1 MTTEIDTILRSP
13 KAYQWAQKALEAME
27 ANKVWP
33 TAVNFELWLH
43 YVAAKE
49 SEVAV
54 EINQFLKS
62 GAPFTEQVGEEIA
75 SHHLPSAKLNGEI
88 LSAGKTLSAELDT
101 VSRAIETARE
111 TSEAY
116 GQQLATASESLID
129 EDSDAVRSMVESL
142 SAATRKVREEN
153 QALESQLADTTDE
166 LARLREHLQQAR
178 RDAMTD
184 ALTMLFNRKAFD
196 EALEDACAEAA
207 RTNDIMSLA
216 LIDIDHFKVFNDTWG
231 HQTGDQVIR
240 YVASVINRG
249 LAEIGL
255 PVAAQIVFFFHQHI
269 KRTIRSHQTDGLS
282 VVEALLRAGAMLFA
296 MLANLQVAGEVDDF
310 TYQSRRLGARVRLA
324 IDSGAHGGGGPG
336 FRGRRPEF
344 AHGCR
349 VAAAFHRHLRLQD
362 SGA

>member
-1 MTTEIDTILRSP
+1 MTTEIDTLLRSP
-13 KAYQWAQKALEAME
+13 KAYQWAQKAIEAME

-33 TAVNFELWLH
+33 TAINFELWLH

-49 SEVAV
+49 SDVAV
-54 EINQFLKS
+54 EIGQFLQS
-62 GAPFTEQVGEEIA
+62 GAAFTEQVGEEIA

-196 EALEDACAEAA
+196 EALDDACAEAA
-207 RTNDIMSLA
+207 RTNDTMSLA

-240 YVASVINRG
+240 YVASVINRV
-249 LAEIGL
+249 AE
-255 PVAAQIVFFFHQHI
+255 
-269 KRTIRSHQTDGLS
+269 
-282 VVEALLRAGAMLFA
+282 
-296 MLANLQVAGEVDDF
+296 
-310 TYQSRRLGARVRLA
+310 GARVAARY
-324 IDSGAHGGGGPG
+324 GGE
-336 FRGRRPEF
+336 EF
-344 AHGCR
+344 AVIFPGESMD
-349 VAAAFHRHLRLQD
+349 VAINALESARQEISTRILKRRSTNEELGAITISSGIAETQTGDEPAALIERAD
-362 SGA
+362 GALYASKRNGRNRTTLADKNTASQAA

>member
-1 MTTEIDTILRSP
+1 MTTEIDTLLRSP
-13 KAYQWAQKALEAME
+13 KAYQWAQKAIEAME

-33 TAVNFELWLH
+33 TAINFELWLH

-49 SEVAV
+49 SDVAV
-54 EINQFLKS
+54 EINQFLQS
-62 GAPFTEQVGEEIA
+62 GAAFTEQVGEEIA

-129 EDSDAVRSMVESL
+129 EGSDAVRSMVENL

-166 LARLREHLQQAR
+166 LGRLREHLQQAR
-178 RDAMTD
+178 REAMTD

-196 EALEDACAEAA
+196 EALDDACAEAA
-207 RTNDIMSLA
+207 RTNDTMSLA

-240 YVASVINRG
+240 YVASVINRV
-249 LAEIGL
+249 AE
-255 PVAAQIVFFFHQHI
+255 
-269 KRTIRSHQTDGLS
+269 
-282 VVEALLRAGAMLFA
+282 
-296 MLANLQVAGEVDDF
+296 
-310 TYQSRRLGARVRLA
+310 GARVAARY
-324 IDSGAHGGGGPG
+324 GGE
-336 FRGRRPEF
+336 EF
-344 AHGCR
+344 AVIFPGESMD
-349 VAAAFHRHLRLQD
+349 VALTVLESAREEISTRILKRRSTSENLGAITISTGITESQTGDEPAALIERAD
-362 SGA
+362 GALYASKRNGRNRTTLADRKSESQAA